1 MVSPLLLPPPLGC
14 YGNHSGGWEAGPL
27 SSWPGYPACSAF
39 TQFSPSLPFGRQ
51 RGGGVDPSLSPAY
64 GRFVSKGHH
73 LQSPAFRQD
82 VFLHNPQEW
91 DFYERGLT
99 ENDLGGLFRAPW
111 S

>member
-1 MVSPLLLPPPLGC
+1 MLCFHPV
-14 YGNHSGGWEAGPL
+14 
-27 SSWPGYPACSAF
+27 
-39 TQFSPSLPFGRQ
+39 FSLTALRQ
-51 RGGGVDPSLSPAY
+51 AAEGGGVNPSLSPAY
-64 GRFVSKGHH
+64 GRFVCKGHH

-91 DFYERGLT
+91 DFYEHGLT

>member
-1 MVSPLLLPPPLGC
+1 MVTTVGGGRLDRSAPGQATQHALL
-14 YGNHSGGWEAGPL
+14 
-27 SSWPGYPACSAF
+27 
-39 TQFSPSLPFGRQ
+39 SPSFLPHCPSAGSG
-51 RGGGVDPSLSPAY
+51 GGGVNPSLSPAY
-64 GRFVSKGHH
+64 GRFVCKGHH

-91 DFYERGLT
+91 DFYEHGLT